1 MSLQQLLLILRARLN
16 IFLATLVLTV
26 LTTTVVTLLI
36 PKTYTATTSVI
47 VDLKDD
53 QVGPFGAPAYLQPG
67 YLETQSD
74 IITSHK
80 VALKVVKELK
90 LAEGAVVRES
100 FEAVAHGKVAI
111 EDWLA
116 DRVVKSVDVKT
127 SHSSVIQIGYSANDP
142 RFAAVV
148 ANAFAQAYIDTN
160 LELRVEPARQSSQ
173 WFSGQLKQLRENLE
187 AAQTKLTA
195 YQNAHGIV
203 SVDERVDLEST
214 RHAELSSQLSQ
225 AQAAIYQSLSQQKQA
240 EEFLTRGA
248 PLESLPEVFSN
259 TFVSTLRSNLLN
271 EEAKLRD
278 FETQYGKNHPRYQ
291 RQHADVETLREKL
304 SVEIKKVMAAA
315 TNGHRLNLQR
325 EAEVRAALASQKGK
339 VLSLKERH
347 DDLSVLQRDVEGA
360 QTAYDEASKRYRQTN
375 LESQVSKTNVAVL
388 NSAIEP
394 LSSSKPKVLLNIALS
409 FFIGSL
415 LGAAGVFLLEMF
427 DRRVRTG
434 QDLAQA
440 LGIPLLATLN
450 KDEKTSAIGRWLK
463 PVLSRFFAP
472 AGA

>member
-1 MSLQQLLLILRARLN
+1 MISLLQLLLILRARIN
-16 IFLATLVLTV
+16 IFLATLILTV
-26 LTTTVVTLLI
+26 LTTTVVTLLA
-36 PKTYTATTSVI
+36 PKTYTATASVI
-47 VDLKDD
+47 VNLKDE
-53 QVGPFGAPAYLQPG
+53 QGSFGSAAFLQPF

-74 IITSHK
+74 IITSRK

-90 LAEGAVVRES
+90 LSEGAAVRDS
-100 FEAVAHGKVAI
+100 FEAATHGKVAI
-111 EDWLA
+111 EEWLA
-116 DRVVKSVDVKT
+116 DRVVKNVDVQT
-127 SHSSVIQIGYSANDP
+127 SHSNVVQIGYSANDP

-160 LELRVEPARQSSQ
+160 LELRVEPARQSAQ

-187 AAQTKLTA
+187 AVQTKLTA

-203 SVDERVDLEST
+203 SIDEKGDLEGA
-214 RHAELSSQLSQ
+214 RHAELSSQLMQ
-225 AQAAIYQSLSQQKQA
+225 AQAATYQSLSQQKQA
-240 EEFLTRGA
+240 EEFLARGA

-259 TFVSTLRSNLLN
+259 TFVLALRSNLLS

-291 RQHADVETLREKL
+291 RQYADVETLREKL
-304 SVEIKKVMAAA
+304 NVEIKKVIAAA
-315 TNGHRLNLQR
+315 SNAHKLNLQR
-325 EAEVRAALASQKGK
+325 EAEVRAALAAQKGK
-339 VLSLKERH
+339 VMSLKERH
-347 DDLSVLQRDVEGA
+347 DELSVLQRDVESA
-360 QTAYDEASKRYRQTN
+360 QSAYDDASKRYRQTN

-394 LSSSKPKVLLNIALS
+394 LSSSKPKVALNIALS
-409 FFIGSL
+409 FFIGSM

-440 LGIPLLATLN
+440 LGIPLLVTLS
-450 KDEKTSAIGRWLK
+450 KDEKTSIVGRWLK
-463 PVLSRFFAP
+463 ARLLRIFAP